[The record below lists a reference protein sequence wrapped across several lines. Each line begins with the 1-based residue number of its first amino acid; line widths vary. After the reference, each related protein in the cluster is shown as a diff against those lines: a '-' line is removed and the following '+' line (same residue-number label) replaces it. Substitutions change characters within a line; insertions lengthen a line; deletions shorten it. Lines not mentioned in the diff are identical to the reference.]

1 MLTLPSCLG
10 TTDGSN
16 IDKAGSETHM
26 TDGRPALNKS
36 DARGIVPGPSS
47 GTVKSYSPNRN
58 PFGGFITDDASGIDI
73 FVHKSV
79 VEQAKLA
86 KIEAGQKV
94 KFDIVEDGFGGFK
107 AAHLT
112 LA

>member
-1 MLTLPSCLG
+1 
-10 TTDGSN
+10 
-16 IDKAGSETHM
+16 M

-36 DARGIVPGPSS
+36 DSKGVVPGPAS
-47 GTVKSYSPNRN
+47 GTVKSYNPKRN
-58 PFGGFITDDASGIDI
+58 PFGGFITDDATGNDI

-86 KIEAGQKV
+86 TIEPGQRV

-107 AAHLT
+107 AARLT
-112 LA
+112 IA